1 MKTRLSYMGLALF
14 SFILG
19 LLIVVF
25 FSNYYFIR
33 GVLGDLL
40 IVVFTY
46 SLIKSFYQVDS
57 KLLSFIVILTF
68 FMVEGFQY
76 LNLIKYIG
84 LSENKIAKI
93 VLGATFDPIDLLFYL
108 LGGLLVYYIDIKL
121 IDSEQKKI
129 NNI

>member
-1 MKTRLSYMGLALF
+1 MGLALF

>member
-57 KLLSFIVILTF
+57 KLLSFIVILAF